1 MKEITPEALNELCR
15 NTMVSHLGIKIL
27 TYKEGLLT
35 ASMPV
40 DERNIQPMGFLHG
53 GASLALAETVASIGS
68 AAMTNTDEY
77 HVFGVQ
83 VSGNHLNTA
92 RSGSVFAEAVLIH
105 HGKSSHVWNIDITS
119 ENGKLISTARV
130 SIAIVKKK

>member
-1 MKEITPEALNELCR
+1 MKEITPEELNEICR
-15 NTMVSHLGIKIL
+15 NTMVSHQGIQIL
-27 TYKEGLLT
+27 TYEDGLLT

-40 DERNIQPMGFLHG
+40 DKRNIQPMGFLHG

-92 RSGSVFAEAVLIH
+92 RSGSVFAEAVSIH
-105 HGKSSHVWNIDITS
+105 HGKSSHVWNIDITA

>member
-1 MKEITPEALNELCR
+1 VKEITPEALNELCR
-15 NTMVSHLGIKIL
+15 NTMVSHLGIQIL

-92 RSGSVFAEAVLIH
+92 RAGSVFAEAVLIH